1 MIETISRKYAMSIK
15 RAYPPADAEVIAYEV
30 GRKLNF
36 RSTIIITLILSWFTG
51 HLIGSIIAMSTF
63 AFARKITGG
72 LHLNLTMCTI
82 VSVALFSTAP
92 VIPMSTF
99 AVVILSILLSI
110 FYMMINADLSR
121 WSIVIVCLANISIL
135 SVEVVFVLAAQ
146 ILLVWMKRMKGG
158 AQHE

>member
-36 RSTIIITLILSWFTG
+36 RLTIILTLISSWFTG

-72 LHLNLTMCTI
+72 LHLNLTMCTV

-99 AVVILSILLSI
+99 TVVILSILLSI
-110 FYMMINADLSR
+110 FYMMINTDLSR
-121 WSIVIVCLANISIL
+121 WSIVIVCLANTSIL
-135 SVEVVFVLAAQ
+135 SVEVVFVLSAQ
-146 ILLVWMKRMKGG
+146 ILLVWIQRVK
-158 AQHE
+158 E

>member
-1 MIETISRKYAMSIK
+1 MIETISKKYAMSIK

-36 RSTIIITLILSWFTG
+36 RVTIALTLLVSWFTG
-51 HLIGSIIAMSTF
+51 HLIGAIIAMCTF
-63 AFARKITGG
+63 AFARRITGG

-92 VIPMSTF
+92 VIPMSTG

-110 FYMMINADLSR
+110 FYILLSADLSR
-121 WSIVIVCLANISIL
+121 WSIVIVCLANLNIL

-146 ILLVWMKRMKGG
+146 ILLVWMQQIQGG
-158 AQHE
+158 AKDE